1 MAEFIPD
8 YSDIVD
14 LDDAEPLE
22 GPDLVQYQP
31 SIAEKV
37 DEINRLGMPDNQ
49 PCNLIDYFDR
59 NKDIKEK
66 VERIT
71 MAVKEQD
78 GVLYG
83 CANLTLRENLTP
95 EEYRVVGQYLRGQYS
110 DGWGES
116 LEQREIKVDGG
127 ELYLHF
133 YVGAGSDF
141 QIQVKA
147 PENEMQEKQPK
158 PNPSRPKLKLLGHD
172 GNIFS
177 ILGDASRLLRCAG
190 MSEQANEMADRVHKS
205 GNYYEALG
213 IISEYVET
221 ELSDHHEQRRT
232 PRKEVPKKE
241 DTCRCAVPVKAFIRF
256 ALAQGAVMSGMELLT
271 AIFSIVQGIVINIM
285 SHSGMA
291 GGTVTE
297 LPSKI
302 VNKIEAVGMLESI
315 PLWIVT
321 LLGSLLITVLSFVMI
336 LTVYGRMFKLYMYTA
351 IAPIPLA
358 TFAGEPTQSVGK
370 NFIRS
375 YAGVCLEGAIIALAC
390 IIFSVFAASP
400 PAIGDT
406 SLSAV
411 TIVWNYVG
419 ELVFN
424 LLVLVGAVKASDRI
438 VKEIMGL

>member
-8 YSDIVD
+8 YSDIVN

-22 GPDLVQYQP
+22 GPDLVQYQT

-147 PENEMQEKQPK
+147 PENEMQES
-158 PNPSRPKLKLLGHD
+158 SR
-172 GNIFS
+172 NQI
-177 ILGDASRLLRCAG
+177 R
-190 MSEQANEMADRVHKS
+190 
-205 GNYYEALG
+205 
-213 IISEYVET
+213 
-221 ELSDHHEQRRT
+221 
-232 PRKEVPKKE
+232 
-241 DTCRCAVPVKAFIRF
+241 PV
-256 ALAQGAVMSGMELLT
+256 
-271 AIFSIVQGIVINIM
+271 
-285 SHSGMA
+285 
-291 GGTVTE
+291 
-297 LPSKI
+297 
-302 VNKIEAVGMLESI
+302 
-315 PLWIVT
+315 
-321 LLGSLLITVLSFVMI
+321 
-336 LTVYGRMFKLYMYTA
+336 
-351 IAPIPLA
+351 
-358 TFAGEPTQSVGK
+358 
-370 NFIRS
+370 
-375 YAGVCLEGAIIALAC
+375 
-390 IIFSVFAASP
+390 
-400 PAIGDT
+400 
-406 SLSAV
+406 
-411 TIVWNYVG
+411 
-419 ELVFN
+419 
-424 LLVLVGAVKASDRI
+424 RI
-438 VKEIMGL
+438 